1 MGREKSL
8 LILFIMQTQNKK
20 IKNATA
26 KTYNGIN
33 FRSILEIRLYKY
45 LLSKNIK
52 TEYEPETI
60 TIWEDHHLSVPF
72 YNTVGRNF
80 KKVTTLKTRAI
91 HYTPDFIIYYNGYKI
106 YLEAKGF
113 TNDVFPYKA
122 KLFRSWLETQPK
134 ELKLCF
140 AVVHSIKELEFVLK
154 DLSA

>member
-1 MGREKSL
+1 
-8 LILFIMQTQNKK
+8 MQTQNKK

-33 FRSILEIRLYKY
+33 FRSSLEVRLYKY

-60 TIWEDHHLSVPF
+60 TIWEGKHLSVPF
-72 YNTVGRNF
+72 YNTVGKNF
-80 KKVTTLKTRAI
+80 KRVTTLKTRAI

>member
-1 MGREKSL
+1 MGRKKPL
-8 LILFIMQTQNKK
+8 LILLIMQTQNKK

-33 FRSILEIRLYKY
+33 FRSSLEVRLYKY
-45 LLSKNIK
+45 LLSKNID

-60 TIWEDHHLSVPF
+60 IIWEGKHFSVPF
-72 YNTVGRNF
+72 YSTIGRNF
-80 KKVTTLKTRAI
+80 KKITTKTRAI